1 MKDKIYFHNLNGLR
15 FIAAFCVIICHVELI
30 KKYYN
35 IDNFRAE
42 TIFLG
47 GLGVDLFFVLSGFL
61 ITFLLLKEKEQF
73 LKVDY
78 RSFYMRRVLRI
89 WPLYYVIIF
98 LSLFI
103 LPNFEI
109 FSLPLLHDKFNF
121 STDWLYILL
130 FFILML
136 PNVLFVIKPI
146 HFAAQTWSIGTEE
159 QFYLI
164 WPLLISKTERHKV
177 LFLSVIV
184 LYWSFHFLINSS
196 FFDDFRLMGI
206 FRNFYNLFKIDV
218 LTIGAFAAI
227 LCFEKN
233 TILDKIINIKV
244 FIITI
249 FLILYFYTNENL
261 FIERIVYSLLFVS
274 LILNLVNLKLLSTVL
289 EFKVINY
296 LGKISYGIYMYHL
309 ILIVLIINILIK
321 LNCFNNIVL
330 YVLSFTLTIVVSSLS
345 YEYFEKPFLKL
356 KRKYTYFENKKLLDS

>member
-1 MKDKIYFHNLNGLR
+1 MRDKIYFHNLNGVR
-15 FIAAFCVIICHVELI
+15 FIAAFFVIICHVELI

-73 LKVDY
+73 FKIDY
-78 RSFYMRRVLRI
+78 KAFYMRRILRI
-89 WPLYYVIIF
+89 WPLYYVVVI

-103 LPNFEI
+103 LPNFDI
-109 FSLPLLHDKFNF
+109 FSIPLLHSKFNP
-121 STDWLYILL
+121 STDWLYVLL

-136 PNVLFVIKPI
+136 PNVLFFIKPI
-146 HFAAQTWSIGTEE
+146 HFATQTWSIGTEE

-164 WPLLISKTERHKV
+164 WPLLISKTKKYKV
-177 LFLSVIV
+177 LFVSVLV
-184 LYWSFHFLINSS
+184 TYWIFYFFINSS
-196 FFDDFRLMGI
+196 FFDDFRSIDI
-206 FRNFYNLFKIDV
+206 FRNFYSLFKIDV

-233 TILDKIINIKV
+233 TILDKIINFKV
-244 FIITI
+244 FIVAI
-249 FLILYFYTNENL
+249 LLLLYFYTNENL
-261 FIERIVYSLLFVS
+261 FVERIVYSLLFAL
-274 LILNLVNLKLLSTVL
+274 LILNLVNLQSLSTVL

-309 ILIVLIINILIK
+309 ILIVMILNILIK
-321 LNCFNNIVL
+321 LNCFNNILL
-330 YVLSFTLTIVVSSLS
+330 YVLSFTVTIVVSSLS
-345 YEYFEKPFLKL
+345 YEYIEKPFLKL
-356 KRKYTYFENKKLLDS
+356 KLKYTYFENKKESVS